1 MNVGST
7 GDSEPGRDQ
16 EGQLSLDG
24 VSVGE
29 ASDPPSGL
37 AAATGSIAGQSGDR
51 VVRVLPDVAAVSRAF
66 DYLVPDAWSDDGRAE
81 RLGIGSR
88 VRIVLHGRRVAG
100 WVVADWVDPPLGVT
114 LRPLAR
120 LSGLGPDPSVI
131 DLARWAARRWVGP
144 VSSFLSTASSPSMVE
159 ALPSAPAGWCRPR
172 EAVGTTSRGALI
184 SAPMGRTGGRG

>member
-1 MNVGST
+1 MNVGSP

-16 EGQLSLDG
+16 EGGQLSFDG

-29 ASDPPSGL
+29 SSDPLSGL
-37 AAATGSIAGQSGDR
+37 AAATGSIAGQSDNR

-66 DYLVPDAWSDDGRAE
+66 DYLVPDVWSDDGRAE

-100 WVVADWVDPPLGVT
+100 WVVADWVEPPLGVT

-120 LSGLGPDPSVI
+120 LSGLGP
-131 DLARWAARRWVGP
+131 
-144 VSSFLSTASSPSMVE
+144 VSYRHLT
-159 ALPSAPAGWCRPR
+159 LPTPPY
-172 EAVGTTSRGALI
+172 L
-184 SAPMGRTGGRG
+184 